1 MYCHRIE
8 SRLYRRDPTT
18 LRRFAIGACLHSA
31 ISAGEIEMLMDREGR
46 LLTFV
51 GNQPTGAVE
60 RTMPLCAW
68 PKVSKYKGTG
78 DINSAGSF
86 SCVEPD

>member
-1 MYCHRIE
+1 
-8 SRLYRRDPTT
+8 
-18 LRRFAIGACLHSA
+18 
-31 ISAGEIEMLMDREGR
+31 MLMDREGR

-68 PKVSKYKGTG
+68 PKLSKYKGTG